1 MNAVRQVIASHH
13 GLNGIGNKTTITHT
27 HQGQAVFVV
36 VAGSNFNS
44 PLTAHQLFPFKKWGD
59 KGDSWPVN
67 GPTNS
72 YPIGTF
78 TPVFFANAIASG

>member
-1 MNAVRQVIASHH
+1 VSVVGYLEFGFSKTSKRMNAVKQVIPSHH

-44 PLTAHQLFPFKKWGD
+44 PLTAHHCFHLK
-59 KGDSWPVN
+59 
-67 GPTNS
+67 
-72 YPIGTF
+72 
-78 TPVFFANAIASG
+78 SGETKAVVGQ